1 MGAFFCLLVWR
12 EDYLGSFFVLGGVLG
27 LCRGTTTTYG
37 KDVLAFF
44 HEWWRGYFKGRVDG
58 RGECGCLSRA
68 WIVKGSVDCEG
79 KSEGR
84 YGKGTLM
91 VWGEMGY
98 WLDDHLGGGFS
109 GFFPHGEVLV
119 H

>member
-1 MGAFFCLLVWR
+1 MKDCL
-12 EDYLGSFFVLGGVLG
+12 D
-27 LCRGTTTTYG
+27 
-37 KDVLAFF
+37 
-44 HEWWRGYFKGRVDG
+44 GRVE
-58 RGECGCLSRA
+58 RGCLSRA
-68 WIVKGSVDCEG
+68 WIVKGERGLRKGSVDCEG